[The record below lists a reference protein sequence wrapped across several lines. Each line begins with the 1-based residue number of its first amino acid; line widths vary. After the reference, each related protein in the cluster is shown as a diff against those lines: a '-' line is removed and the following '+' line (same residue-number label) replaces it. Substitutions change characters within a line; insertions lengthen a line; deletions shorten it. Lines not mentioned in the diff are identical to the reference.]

1 MPRSGVKTRPRSIT
15 IRSGSERAI
24 TKPEDAGNVSQMML
38 EPTSPSRYRIE
49 SWALGHSALM
59 PEYIGARGFRMRRWG
74 LGPVLLGVALI
85 APALAQTSSIPNIQ
99 EGTSH
104 ITWNDPVPHKSSASP
119 VSVELKW
126 RFSTLLDEPVREL
139 FGRYRVGGWGLLT
152 TATILNAPVCTQHG
166 VMPSTESRTLGPHD
180 MPMAAWQQA
189 LEKIELLPVSTFRLH
204 FGAGNGAT
212 GRLYME
218 MQADSLAR
226 AESSF
231 TELRI
236 PESPAWGRLFRIA
249 AGAQPAPDDPW
260 LDEASARAAFARG
273 LAVRQAEMI
282 DARFDMSA
290 VRGAYE
296 DHLKAT
302 CQPTAQQ
309 RAGQTKSDLV
319 PEPEDAV
326 PAKTRPT
333 VPGTPAAVQS
343 SAKSGPLLDISALGG
358 RASESARTGGK
369 QGTESAPVVGD
380 NDVRASL
387 MLLIDAS
394 GSMRGERITEAKRAA
409 KDAIARAAA
418 SGGTEFS
425 VASFSGDCAA
435 PSISILPFTR
445 NRADAERFIDNIS
458 ASGGTPLGP
467 AVVRANRHLDA
478 HRAPTSAMQ
487 MIILLAD
494 GADSC
499 NDLDA
504 QVTKLKRDG
513 VLFRHETIGL
523 EVAPGSDAA
532 TQLQRISGASGGA
545 YHRAARSED
554 LSASFD
560 AAIENVRMLE
570 MLGGFGAAR
579 AQRSPSTEPKEA
591 GTVNWN
597 ILNGAAR

>member
-1 MPRSGVKTRPRSIT
+1 MGK
-15 IRSGSERAI
+15 
-24 TKPEDAGNVSQMML
+24 
-38 EPTSPSRYRIE
+38 
-49 SWALGHSALM
+49 
-59 PEYIGARGFRMRRWG
+59 WG
-74 LGPVLLGVALI
+74 LGPVLLGVVLLGVVLT

-99 EGTSH
+99 EGTSR
-104 ITWNDPVPHKSSASP
+104 ITWNDQVPQKSNASP

-126 RFSTLLDEPVREL
+126 RLSTLLDEPVREL
-139 FGRYRVGGWGLLT
+139 FGRYRIGAWGLLT
-152 TATILNAPVCTQHG
+152 TATIFNAPVCTEHG
-166 VMPSTESRTLGPHD
+166 VMPSTQSRTLGPND

-189 LEKIELLPVSTFRLH
+189 LEKIELLSVSTFRLH
-204 FGAGNGAT
+204 FGAGDGAI

-226 AESSF
+226 ADSSF

-236 PESPAWGRLFRIA
+236 PESPAWGRLFRVA
-249 AGAQPAPDDPW
+249 VGAQPAPDDPW
-260 LDEASARAAFARG
+260 LDEARARAAFARG

-282 DARFDMSA
+282 DARFDMNA
-290 VRGAYE
+290 VRDAYG
-296 DHLKAT
+296 DHLQVT
-302 CQPTAQQ
+302 CKRTAPQ
-309 RAGQTKSDLV
+309 RAEQVKSELAPD
-319 PEPEDAV
+319 PEDAD
-326 PAKTRPT
+326 PAKTPPP
-333 VPGTPAAVQS
+333 VAGATPAVQS
-343 SAKSGPLLDISALGG
+343 SAKSGPVLDISALEGQALG
-358 RASESARTGGK
+358 PAPTGGK
-369 QGTESAPVVGD
+369 QRTEGASVVGG

-394 GSMRGERITEAKRAA
+394 GSMSGKRIAEAKRAA

-418 SGGTEFS
+418 SRATEFS
-425 VASFSGDCAA
+425 IASFSGDCAA
-435 PSISILPFTR
+435 PSILILPFTR
-445 NRADAERFIDNIS
+445 NRADAERFIDSIS

-467 AVVRANRHLDA
+467 AVARANRHLDA

-523 EVAPGSDAA
+523 EIAPGSDAA
-532 TQLQRISGASGGA
+532 AQLQRISGASGGA
-545 YHRAARSED
+545 FHRAARSED

-560 AAIENVRMLE
+560 AAIENIRMLE

-579 AQRSPSTEPKEA
+579 AQRPPSTEPKTG